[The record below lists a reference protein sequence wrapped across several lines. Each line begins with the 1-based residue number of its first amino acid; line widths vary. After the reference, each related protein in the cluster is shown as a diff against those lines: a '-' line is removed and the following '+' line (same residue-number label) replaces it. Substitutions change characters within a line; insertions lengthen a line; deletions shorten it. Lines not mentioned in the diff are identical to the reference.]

1 MQYADANLY
10 IVRHNYSK
18 IKSLSVVNNIF
29 KNKNIS
35 NLNIVINDYT
45 HKMKDTGT
53 GMGTGMEM
61 MDTDIMKQMMNNIN
75 MLFVCVTKT

>member
-1 MQYADANLY
+1 MKNKSINILFN

-45 HKMKDTGT
+45 QNEGYGYGYGYGYGNDGY
-53 GMGTGMEM
+53 GYYE
-61 MDTDIMKQMMNNIN
+61 TDEE
-75 MLFVCVTKT
+75 